1 MRTRAAEILVLA
13 VCAAALALVL
23 TPDRDSPR
31 AAEPTPPVS
40 WQGLVGDGPRAP
52 VHIGQQMIVVLNA
65 PSLAQRVED
74 HGGVAS
80 TKQEQKWSS
89 SVLAQTRLLRSRLE
103 VQGVTIH
110 PELLFTH
117 VLAGFSAALDA
128 TAVSLLE
135 RDNAV
140 QGVYPVRVA
149 YPASISSSA
158 LERRPLASTVGNADL
173 ALSGYDGRAITVALL
188 DTGVDRR
195 HPSLAGSV
203 DAGIDIVD
211 PSGDASPQ
219 AAPGRPL
226 DVERHGTEMAGIV
239 VGDRGPPAANG
250 IARGANVLP

>member
-1 MRTRAAEILVLA
+1 MRTLFAEVLA
-13 VCAAALALVL
+13 PAVVAIALALLL
-23 TPDRDSPR
+23 TPDRESPR
-31 AAEPTPPVS
+31 AAEPAPPVS
-40 WQGLVGDGPRAP
+40 WQGLVGDGPRAT
-52 VHIGQQMIVVLNA
+52 VHIGQQMIVVLKA
-65 PSLAQRVED
+65 PSLAERVAA

-80 TKQEQKWSS
+80 TKQEQKWSQ
-89 SVLAQTRLLRSRLE
+89 SVLAQIRLLRSPPE

-110 PELLFTH
+110 PDLLFTH
-117 VLAGFSAALDA
+117 VLSGFSSALDA

-135 RDNAV
+135 RDTAV

-195 HPSLAGSV
+195 HPSLIGSV
-203 DAGIDIVD
+203 EPGIDVVD
-211 PSGDASPQ
+211 PEGDASPQ
-219 AAPGRPL
+219 SPPERPL
-226 DVERHGTEMAGIV
+226 DVERHGTEMAGIL

-250 IARGANVLP
+250 IARGA

>member
-1 MRTRAAEILVLA
+1 MRTRAAEILALA
-13 VCAAALALVL
+13 VGAAALALVL

-31 AAEPTPPVS
+31 AAEPAPPVS

-52 VHIGQQMIVVLNA
+52 VHIGQQIIVVLNA

-80 TKQEQKWSS
+80 TKQEQNWSG
-89 SVLAQTRLLRSRLE
+89 SVLAQIRLLRSRLE

-110 PELLFTH
+110 PDLLFTH
-117 VLAGFSAALDA
+117 VLSGFSAALDA

-135 RDNAV
+135 RDDAV

-158 LERRPLASTVGNADL
+158 LERRPLASSVGNADL
-173 ALSGYDGRAITVALL
+173 ALSGYRRRAMTGALL
-188 DTGVDRR
+188 ATGVDRR

-203 DAGIDIVD
+203 DPGIAIVD

-219 AAPGRPL
+219 SAPGRPL
-226 DVERHGTEMAGIV
+226 DVERRGTGMAGH
-239 VGDRGPPAANG
+239 GGGAPAPPP
-250 IARGANVLP
+250 R